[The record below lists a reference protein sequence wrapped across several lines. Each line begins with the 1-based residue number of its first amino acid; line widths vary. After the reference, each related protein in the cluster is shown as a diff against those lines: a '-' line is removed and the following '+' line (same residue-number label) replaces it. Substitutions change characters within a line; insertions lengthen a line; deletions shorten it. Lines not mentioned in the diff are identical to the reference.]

1 MRRYSSVVVKG
12 EEEVAE
18 VERKRGE
25 RKGGR
30 RRARLRGERY
40 AWKHLDELETTERRK
55 VKDERMC

>member
-1 MRRYSSVVVKG
+1 MVVKG